1 MLRPLDLIPIMKVH
15 SRSKTLVLRENAEWL
30 RGVFWL
36 SALGMGTLLVS
47 FFSAAERDMGK
58 IIGSALGVL
67 LFGFSGFV
75 LQTRRIV
82 IDPLRRETI
91 IESKRFRG
99 TTTTRLRFDDI
110 VKILLVTTFENVED
124 ARGANVLRERW
135 AIAFLLADRSVP
147 VTKNSYPTKAAAV
160 RDAEKIRE
168 LVAVELIDTVAD
180 SIAHLAQNG
189 QQAAALTLACRALH
203 MTTAE
208 AKALVEQQ
216 QAAHK

>member
-36 SALGMGTLLVS
+36 SALGMGTLLAS

-110 VKILLVTTFENVED
+110 EKILLVTTFENVED
-124 ARGANVLRERW
+124 ARGANVMRKRW

-147 VTKNSYPTKAAAV
+147 VTKNPYPTKAAAV
-160 RDAEKIRE
+160 LDAVRYRFDQ
-168 LVAVELIDTVAD
+168 LDRHQLPDLFR
-180 SIAHLAQNG
+180 IAHLAQNG
-189 QQAAALTLACRALH
+189 QKAAALTLACRALH
-203 MTTAE
+203 MTTAQ